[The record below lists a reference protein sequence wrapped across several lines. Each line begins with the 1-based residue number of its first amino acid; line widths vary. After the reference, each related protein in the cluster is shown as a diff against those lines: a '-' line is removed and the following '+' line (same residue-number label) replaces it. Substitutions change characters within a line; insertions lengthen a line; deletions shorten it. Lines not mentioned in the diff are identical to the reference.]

1 MRTKVVCGFAV
12 VVALAVG
19 AGSAAG
25 SSPGFKERAF
35 AISSG
40 KFTAQVPAEWRVHAR
55 RVFTRRWF
63 PAPQYSYDA
72 SDPVHTTVQ
81 WGAGDRWEKSGTT
94 LADMRA
100 QALSEFASRYAVHG
114 WRDMWGWEH
123 GRFRLVG
130 DTYVTLPAGRVWR
143 ETTLVVPS
151 AKKGGWAARWYVRQ
165 YILDRGVIRNA
176 TSGITQ
182 QAFMVFGV
190 WCGYARSHSVNECLS
205 HNGQLA
211 KVMRSIR
218 FVS

>member
-1 MRTKVVCGFAV
+1 MRTKIVCGFAV
-12 VVALAVG
+12 VVALALG
-19 AGSAAG
+19 AGSASG

-55 RVFTRRWF
+55 TVFTRRWF
-63 PAPQYSYDA
+63 ASPMYSYDA
-72 SDPVHTTVQ
+72 TDPVHTSVR
-81 WGAGDRWEKSGTT
+81 WGASDRLEKTGTT

-100 QALSEFASRYAVHG
+100 QAVSGFASRYAVHG
-114 WRDMWGWEH
+114 WMDMWGWEN

-130 DTYVTLPAGRVWR
+130 DTYVTLPIGKAWR

-151 AKKGGWAARWYVRQ
+151 TKKGGWAARTYVRQ
-165 YILDRGVIRNA
+165 YTLDRGVIRNA

-182 QAFMVFGV
+182 QAFTVFGV
-190 WCGYARSHSVNECLS
+190 WCGYTPSRSVNECRS
-205 HNGQLA
+205 HDDQLA